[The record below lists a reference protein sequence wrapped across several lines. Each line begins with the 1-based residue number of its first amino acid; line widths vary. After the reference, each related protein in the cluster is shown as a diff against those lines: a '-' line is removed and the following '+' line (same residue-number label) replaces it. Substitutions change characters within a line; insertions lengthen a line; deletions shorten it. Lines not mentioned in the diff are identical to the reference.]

1 MTKLDFDSLYAL
13 PTCIL
18 FHIRIQADLL
28 CRNRQQI
35 MSFLETITRFILV
48 ILNVFYRYIIRLI
61 FSCLIRQDRCSFT
74 LILKQSLRIFPTD
87 NILITG
93 KFRTEFQSLFQFNGI
108 QGSCLGIQSCTLT
121 HLIQASISFRL
132 IAILQV
138 CFSRQ

>member
-1 MTKLDFDSLYAL
+1 MKNRKFSLLILVMFGMLYGSYYYSYQKTQTIKDQEVTINQLEKSHFVYLHQTTKLDFDSLYAL

-61 FSCLIRQDRCSFT
+61 FSCLI
-74 LILKQSLRIFPTD
+74 
-87 NILITG
+87 
-93 KFRTEFQSLFQFNGI
+93 
-108 QGSCLGIQSCTLT
+108 
-121 HLIQASISFRL
+121 
-132 IAILQV
+132 
-138 CFSRQ
+138 

>member
-18 FHIRIQADLL
+18 FHIWIQTDLL

-61 FSCLIRQDRCSFT
+61 FSCLI
-74 LILKQSLRIFPTD
+74 
-87 NILITG
+87 
-93 KFRTEFQSLFQFNGI
+93 
-108 QGSCLGIQSCTLT
+108 
-121 HLIQASISFRL
+121 
-132 IAILQV
+132 
-138 CFSRQ
+138 